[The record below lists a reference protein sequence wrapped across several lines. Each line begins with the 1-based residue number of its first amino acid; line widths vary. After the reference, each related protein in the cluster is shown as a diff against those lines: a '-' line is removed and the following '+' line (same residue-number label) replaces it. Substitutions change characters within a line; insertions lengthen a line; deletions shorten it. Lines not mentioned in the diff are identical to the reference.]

1 MNADYDVLWS
11 EAWPL
16 LQSIGPLTRS
26 RYRLIERELG
36 PLLRPDSTVL
46 DVGCGNGT
54 LLRRLSLKHAGA
66 RLNGIE
72 PSSQALAQADPA
84 IRGFIRNGD
93 LDAELP
99 RFHDDPVDLLVS
111 SEVIEHLADP
121 AHALGMMLPAL
132 KRGGTAVFT
141 VPARKHLWSSQDEF
155 AGHVQR
161 FELPEFRRLLKDA
174 GFEVA
179 RAYCWGIGPA
189 LLYDRLTAW
198 LGPQRTIGAGRSRGG
213 ARLASLLYYG
223 FLIEDLFRT
232 RFGFQL
238 VAVARRV

>member
-1 MNADYDVLWS
+1 MKADYDELWS
-11 EAWPL
+11 DAWPL
-16 LQSIGPLTRS
+16 LQTIGPFTRS
-26 RYRLIERELG
+26 RYRLIERELKPFLHSG
-36 PLLRPDSTVL
+36 TSVL

-54 LLRRLSLKHAGA
+54 LPHRLSMKHSGA
-66 RLNGIE
+66 RLAGIE
-72 PSSQALAQADPA
+72 PSSEAIARAAPA
-84 IRGFIRNGD
+84 IQGFIRNGD
-93 LDAELP
+93 IDAELP

-121 AHALGMMLPAL
+121 AHALRMMMPAL
-132 KRGGTAVFT
+132 RPGGTAVFT

-161 FELPEFRRLLKDA
+161 FEPPEFRRLLEGA
-174 GFEVA
+174 GFKVV
-179 RAYCWGIGPA
+179 RLYSWGIGPA

-198 LGPQRTIGAGRSRGG
+198 IGPRRTIQAGRSLGG
-213 ARLASLLYYG
+213 SRLASLLYYG

-238 VAVARRV
+238 VAVARRA